1 MIALALLVCKNALRC
16 YYETLS
22 SSRRRRA
29 EINPRSLVGDFDD
42 HDDRVAFNLELHG
55 ARALLGSLA
64 LALALTL
71 AALAALIAAVL
82 LLLARLLLGGFVL
95 VLESGGDALLLDL
108 SLFQKQI
115 LLLLERDEHG
125 GNLAHGARRREREL
139 GEVLVRVERD
149 VEPFVGVGPRRSRGF
164 RLSLFLRL
172 LPFAGAG
179 EREQVV
185 VLLVLHLLVH
195 HLKPRERGVLLLL
208 RLFRVRGGLL
218 GASLGAEGVPLGEVR
233 RELVGGGH
241 LRFERLGRVLA
252 LPLLARLV
260 PRLALLLRSLPLL
273 LLLLLE
279 VPAPLAFAVPVRVL
293 GFLEF
298 GSERSNLL
306 APRLDDFVARVALL
320 LELRDVGEGL
330 IALLLG
336 GVEFTAEAVLF
347 RFDRRDG
354 VVFGS
359 KSIDD
364 RFADSVVAGDLTLR
378 LGVLS
383 DSLA

>member
-1 MIALALLVCKNALRC
+1 MA
-16 YYETLS
+16 
-22 SSRRRRA
+22 
-29 EINPRSLVGDFDD
+29 PR
-42 HDDRVAFNLELHG
+42 
-55 ARALLGSLA
+55 
-64 LALALTL
+64 
-71 AALAALIAAVL
+71 
-82 LLLARLLLGGFVL
+82 
-95 VLESGGDALLLDL
+95 
-108 SLFQKQI
+108 
-115 LLLLERDEHG
+115 
-125 GNLAHGARRREREL
+125 
-139 GEVLVRVERD
+139 
-149 VEPFVGVGPRRSRGF
+149 
-164 RLSLFLRL
+164 
-172 LPFAGAG
+172 
-179 EREQVV
+179 
-185 VLLVLHLLVH
+185 
-195 HLKPRERGVLLLL
+195 
-208 RLFRVRGGLL
+208 
-218 GASLGAEGVPLGEVR
+218 GVPLGEVR

-241 LRFERLGRVLA
+241 LRFKRLGRVLA
-252 LPLLARLV
+252 LPLLARFV